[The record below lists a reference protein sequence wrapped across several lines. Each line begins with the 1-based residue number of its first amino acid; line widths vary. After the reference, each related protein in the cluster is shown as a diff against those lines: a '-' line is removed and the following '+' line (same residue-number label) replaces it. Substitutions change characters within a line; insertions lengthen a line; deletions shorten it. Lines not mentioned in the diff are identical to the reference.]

1 MYNPNSSSILAILNA
16 WIFFKYIYLH
26 LQRKL
31 FKSSLTWVLTHQISK
46 IINFKAH
53 YIWSP
58 TKISAEIKYNLRF
71 IVIKLFNLLH
81 CDRYVINPP
90 SFILIQ
96 IIPKIFYWQNS
107 FYSKWWK
114 GKIQYPVQLLLH
126 CWVLMKN
133 WDIFFLSQ
141 PVAVARPEQTSLA
154 ITAIIR
160 TIVYA
165 NVFVLAYECLLLSI
179 WIIK

>member
-1 MYNPNSSSILAILNA
+1 MYVYNPNPNSSSILAILNA

-141 PVAVARPEQTSLA
+141 QWPAQSRLH
-154 ITAIIR
+154 
-160 TIVYA
+160 
-165 NVFVLAYECLLLSI
+165 
-179 WIIK
+179 